1 MTQVRPAPQGNLPL
15 GIIAWVPHPV
25 SLQANPDD
33 GTHLL
38 TTLPHPCHL
47 QLRTLP

>member
-1 MTQVRPAPQGNLPL
+1 MTQSQPAPSEGWPL
-15 GIIAWVPHPV
+15 GILAWVPHPV
-25 SLQANPDD
+25 SLQANPSD